1 MFPFARRWLPG
12 VAAIAVG
19 AALAGGGAAA
29 PVAAAARGNDPTIT
43 IRVGGIRTAENGPP
57 GPPTATGLAGVTFRV
72 TPTSAGYPDT
82 CVSTSAGLCTLTVNS
97 NKTYTLTQTGTPS
110 GWFASTVLDVGTVG
124 PSSPVAP
131 KTYDTLSVS
140 VGTSDVTVPTPA
152 PNSDTS
158 PTARSGTWALSDDD
172 PPLPEGCGLRIALL
186 FDLSSSVTSAILPT
200 YKAAGRA
207 FVDALKGTPSNIAVY
222 TFGTT
227 APASGASN
235 TNLVPPVSVATEA
248 GVTTLNSK
256 INGLTVPS
264 ASYTNWDAGLWQIE
278 EDNAAYHYQ
287 AAIILT
293 DGDPTKY
300 GPASDLG
307 GVTVRATTRFAE
319 IENGIFSANALKDKG
334 TSALSVGI
342 GTQPEGL
349 EYVDNI
355 KAISGPTED
364 VDYFN
369 TDFARL
375 HDVLTELA
383 LRNCAGIDLTKSA
396 SPATYTHA
404 GEKIDYTYTATN
416 TKFFTLHDV
425 HVADDHISGSVPCT
439 PSTFSTDETAT
450 CHATYT
456 ITQADVDAGHVTNTA
471 TAIGTTPNDNNVVS
485 PSASTT
491 VTAIQTPGIHLAK
504 SAFPT
509 EYAVSGE
516 EITYTYT
523 VTNTGNVTLHGI
535 ALTDSNLG
543 AVTCP
548 ETALAPGASTTCQ
561 ATHTT
566 TQADVNAGHIT
577 NTATVTGHP
586 PTGPPVTDA
595 ASDTV
600 TAIHAPGIELEKSAF
615 PTEYA
620 VPGEVI
626 TYTYTVVNTGN
637 VALHGIAL
645 TDDKFGAVTCPET
658 ALAPGASTTCQ
669 ATHTTTQADV
679 NAGHITNTATVTGH
693 PPTGPPVTDAASD
706 TVTAIH
712 APGIELEKS
721 GFPAT
726 YSAPW
731 ETITYTYVVVNT
743 GNATLHG
750 ITLTD
755 NKLGAVTCP
764 ATVLAAGGSMACHA
778 THTTTQA
785 DVSAG
790 HITNTA
796 TVTGYPPAGSPVT
809 GAAEATILL
818 ASWPVPVTG

>member
-1 MFPFARRWLPG
+1 MLSFARRWLSA
-12 VAAIAVG
+12 VAAVTAGAV
-19 AALAGGGAAA
+19 LASGGVAA
-29 PVAAAARGNDPTIT
+29 PVAASASAPRSDPTIT

-131 KTYDTLSVS
+131 KTYNTLSVS

-158 PTARSGTWALSDDD
+158 PTARSGTWALSEDD

-248 GVTTLNSK
+248 GVTTLNNK

-264 ASYTNWDAGLWQIE
+264 ASYTNWDAGIWQIE
-278 EDNAAYHYQ
+278 EDDAAYHYQ
-287 AAIILT
+287 AAIVLT

-300 GPASDLG
+300 GPSSDLG

-319 IENGIFSANALKDKG
+319 IENGMFSANALKDKG
-334 TSALSVGI
+334 TPVLSVGI

-396 SPATYTHA
+396 SPKTYTHA
-404 GEKIDYTYTATN
+404 GEKIAYTYTATN
-416 TKFFTLHDV
+416 TKFFTLHDI

-439 PSTFSTDETAT
+439 PSTFATDETAT

-485 PSASTT
+485 PSANTT
-491 VTAIQTPGIHLAK
+491 ITAIQTPGIHLAK

-509 EYAVSGE
+509 EYAVPGE

-535 ALTDSNLG
+535 SLADDRLG
-543 AVTCP
+543 VIACP
-548 ETALAPGASTTCQ
+548 ETTLAPGASTACQ

-586 PTGPPVTDA
+586 PTGSPVTDV

-600 TAIHAPGIELEKSAF
+600 TAIHVPGIQLEKSAF
-615 PTEYA
+615 PATYTAPWET
-620 VPGEVI
+620 I
-626 TYTYTVVNTGN
+626 TYTYTVVNSGN
-637 VALHGIAL
+637 ATLHGITLADSKL
-645 TDDKFGAVTCPET
+645 GAIACPET
-658 ALAPGASTTCQ
+658 TLAPARSMTCHAAHVTTW
-669 ATHTTTQADV
+669 ADV
-679 NAGHITNTATVTGH
+679 SAGHITNTATVTGH
-693 PPTGPPVTDAASD
+693 PPTGRPVTS
-706 TVTAIH
+706 H
-712 APGIELEKS
+712 AK
-721 GFPAT
+721 
-726 YSAPW
+726 
-731 ETITYTYVVVNT
+731 
-743 GNATLHG
+743 
-750 ITLTD
+750 
-755 NKLGAVTCP
+755 
-764 ATVLAAGGSMACHA
+764 ATVWL
-778 THTTTQA
+778 T
-785 DVSAG
+785 
-790 HITNTA
+790 
-796 TVTGYPPAGSPVT
+796 P
-809 GAAEATILL
+809 
-818 ASWPVPVTG
+818 WPVPVTG